1 MKIINGGRGI
11 HQREVPGLER
21 LQELP
26 DNWCAFT
33 NLDLSLP
40 GKGIREIDVI
50 MVMEDRLL
58 LVDLKDW
65 AGPITSEEGNWLNK
79 GRLMGLSPVTKIAD
93 ISRAHLSPLLK
104 SSLNEQARKEGK
116 VRGIGS
122 PKVDCA
128 VVLTRT
134 SDRSG
139 ISPSEVSYVFGID
152 QFMRIVRSQNERNK
166 CFGEVGAKFE
176 DFTKKEWMDR
186 FKRFFNTK
194 GSIFQPGAR
203 RYGGF
208 SAKSSESPTF
218 VHRAGIFAEFDV
230 EEEGVNASSGLLR
243 RWDFSKADTRF
254 QSEEGRAEI
263 AGRER
268 SVIAWLD
275 DRNPRCGEAVFKPKV
290 EDPDR
295 GVAYWEVFER
305 RRRMKRLQDFAET
318 ELARLTAKERIELAR
333 QVLSSVTSFHD
344 LQAAHMD
351 VGLHSVWV
359 ELPTTVKLSHL
370 MAASLPE
377 VKTLGESRFQFLSS
391 SRVPED
397 LLEVNIEPL
406 KKDVFS
412 LGCVVHT
419 LLFDKPPAGDPP
431 EWDGSVD
438 PDGAHSTLHPWFE
451 KCLDIEQAKRFGSA
465 SEMLSAFNAAL
476 VSTSSDKATVEG
488 LERHKALKSQRQ
500 VFQKYEETEFIHEDD
515 RVLIWRSESDGVNR
529 LVKLWKAAALGDLT
543 KERSRILAFLDKA
556 RSLVE
561 SPLPGIARLID
572 VHWTSDAI
580 VLVQEFVG
588 GESLSTALRNSGG
601 KLSRASALGLIDR
614 LAEAVDNLHAR
625 SFSHGDIKPDNII
638 LKATGEGNDEVPTL
652 IDVMDFS
659 CGDDGERIS
668 RAYAPV
674 SGGRYERDR
683 YAVTKIVEEIIGA
696 CRESIPSVTEIR
708 RSIEECRLGPPAN
721 GTLLPLREAIAR
733 ACNPKQTET
742 TETYRVSIQGTVS
755 GEILADEGKYWISKH
770 GPNVRIRGAT
780 EELFVNLDGDGRPVR
795 ARRAPISQ
803 RAVQR
808 LRLHEK
814 ISFSGEIVVEGTTF
828 GLSAVSEI
836 LNRPD
841 VAKALKNDSER
852 AVSDE
857 GAEVEVFET
866 EAKEDELS
874 EKIAKESTK
883 AASVDVPLLWRRSI
897 EIESELR
904 VEAVAEGESSYRPQ
918 GGVHVVPIQITSGD
932 IDFDRDDVVAVE
944 RLDSRNFW
952 AKIGFLDVEKSTSSF
967 LQIRTWIE
975 RGRGPVVL
983 EGDRL
988 RFQSRFENTSRQ
1000 RREEAIGRILRR
1012 TSAATG
1018 LLDVFNPAS
1027 GIQPNRTEGKIDE
1040 TELKD
1045 RYGLNPSQIDGFKGI
1060 LECRPVGL
1068 LQGPPGTGKTRF
1080 IGSLVHYA
1088 LTRGIARNVLVAS
1101 QSHEAV
1107 NNAAEAILKLFG
1119 TDRDSLSMIRVGK
1132 EGSVSDVLRRYHVAT
1147 VERAYKDRFAAT
1159 RESRMNVA
1167 ARALGVGEH
1176 ECEAVTYFE
1185 DAIRPVLA
1193 RISEL
1198 AEQNEE
1204 SVRVDALKLT
1214 IEQMLLARGIDCN
1227 LFESEAAEIEGEVSA
1242 LYFSKLPGSQANR
1255 IERLRHVADL
1265 VRDIV
1270 GGVST
1275 WQRSFETFLAGTRQV
1290 VAGTCVGLG
1299 RESLGLMKTAF
1310 DLVIVDE
1317 AARCTPSELAVPIQ
1331 AGKWVVLVGDHAQ
1344 LEPLHPAD
1352 VVEMLAEEIEFP
1364 RHEIVKSDFER
1375 VFESAY
1381 GRDAGF
1387 TLKKQYRMLP
1397 PIGRL
1402 VSGAFY
1408 ERGLQH
1414 GRENPEIPDHVLPA
1428 VLATPLV
1435 WVSTDSLGAEAY
1447 QRPGSSRPGS
1457 LQNPVEA
1464 DVIVSL
1470 LRQWSEHEALLE
1482 WMSTRPEG
1490 EKIIGVICA
1499 YASQRDLIW
1508 KKLRSE
1514 NLPEAFRRII
1524 KVDTIDS
1531 YQGKENLIVLLSLVR
1546 NNSDGPRDMGAPT
1559 IAPGFMG
1566 RKNRIN
1572 VALSRAMDRLVI
1584 VGAKGRW
1591 REGTPLGLVS
1601 VGFDEEARTGGAAM
1615 VDSVEVLNAAKSG
1628 KKTKSK
1634 KDAPSIEREVGDA

>member
-1 MKIINGGRGI
+1 MRIINGGRGI
-11 HQREVPGLER
+11 HQREVPGLEK
-21 LQELP
+21 LQDLP

-33 NLDLSLP
+33 NLDLALP

-65 AGPITSEEGNWLNK
+65 VGPITSEEGNWLNN

-93 ISRAHLSPLLK
+93 IARAHLYPLLK
-104 SSLNEQARKEGK
+104 SFLHEQARKEGR
-116 VRGIGS
+116 RGIGC

-152 QFMRIVRSQNERNK
+152 QFMRVVRRQNERNK
-166 CFGEVGAKFE
+166 CFGEVGAKHE

-230 EEEGVNASSGLLR
+230 EEEGVSASSGLLR

-254 QSEEGRAEI
+254 QSEEARAEI

-275 DRNPRCGEAVFKPKV
+275 DRNPRCGEAVLKPRV

-295 GVAYWEVFER
+295 GVAYWEIFER
-305 RRRMKRLQDFAET
+305 RRRMKRLQDFADT
-318 ELARLTAKERIELAR
+318 ELARLTTKERVELAR

-344 LQAAHMD
+344 LQTAHMD
-351 VGLHSVWV
+351 LGLHSVWL

-391 SRVPED
+391 SRVPEE
-397 LLEVNIEPL
+397 LLEVSIEPL
-406 KKDVFS
+406 RKDVFS

-431 EWDGSVD
+431 EWDSSVD
-438 PDGAHSTLHPWFE
+438 LDGIHSTLHPWFE
-451 KCLDIEQAKRFGSA
+451 KCLDIEQGKRFSSA
-465 SEMLSAFNAAL
+465 SEMLSAFNMAL
-476 VSTSSDKATVEG
+476 ASMSTDKATIEG
-488 LERHKALKSQRQ
+488 LERHKTLKSQRQ
-500 VFQKYEETEFIHEDD
+500 VFQKYEETELIREDD
-515 RVLIWRSESDGVNR
+515 RIVIWRSESDGINR
-529 LVKLWKAAALGDLT
+529 LVKMWKAAALGNLER
-543 KERSRILAFLDKA
+543 ERSRILAFLDKA

-561 SPLPGIARLID
+561 SPLPGIARFID
-572 VHWTSDAI
+572 VHWTGDSI
-580 VLVQEFVG
+580 VLVQEFAT
-588 GESLSTALRNSGG
+588 GESLSSTLKSSEGG
-601 KLSRASALGLIDR
+601 LTSASALGLIDK

-625 SFSHGDIKPDNII
+625 SFSHGDIKPDNIV
-638 LKATGEGNDEVPTL
+638 LKAAEECGDLVPTL

-659 CGDDGERIS
+659 SGDDGERLS

-683 YAVTKIVEEIIGA
+683 YAVTKIVEEIFDA
-696 CRESIPSVTEIR
+696 CHEPIPSVTGIR
-708 RSIEECRLGPPAN
+708 ESIAECRLGPPAN

-733 ACNPKQTET
+733 ARIPKQSDVIEA
-742 TETYRVSIQGTVS
+742 YRISIQGAVS
-755 GEILADEGKYWISKH
+755 GEILPDEGRYWVSKH
-770 GPNVRIRGAT
+770 GPTVRIRGAT
-780 EELFVNLDGDGRPVR
+780 EELFVNLDGDGRPIR
-795 ARRAPISQ
+795 ARRTPISQ
-803 RAVQR
+803 AAVQR
-808 LRLHEK
+808 LRFHEK
-814 ISFSGEIVVEGTTF
+814 ISFPGEIFVEGTTF
-828 GLSAVSEI
+828 GLGAVSQI
-836 LNRPD
+836 LDRPD
-841 VAKALKNDSER
+841 VAKALKDNPADPISE
-852 AVSDE
+852 E
-857 GAEVEVFET
+857 GVEVEVSQT

-874 EKIAKESTK
+874 DKINEEST
-883 AASVDVPLLWRRSI
+883 AIVSVDVPLLWRRSI

-904 VEAVAEGESSYRPQ
+904 VEAVTQGESSFRPDR
-918 GGVHVVPIQITSGD
+918 GVHVVPIQVTSGD
-932 IDFDRDDVVAVE
+932 IDFDRDDVVTVE
-944 RLDSRNFW
+944 RLDSRDFW
-952 AKIGFLDVEKSTSSF
+952 ARIGFLDVENSTSSF
-967 LQIRTWIE
+967 LQIRSWIE

-1018 LLDVFNPAS
+1018 LLDVFNPSS
-1027 GIQPNRTEGKIDE
+1027 GLQPNRGEESLNE

-1080 IGSLVHYA
+1080 IGSLVHYV
-1088 LTRGIARNVLVAS
+1088 LTKGIARNVLVAS

-1132 EGSVSDVLRRYHVAT
+1132 EGSVSEVLKPYHVAA
-1147 VERAYKDRFAAT
+1147 VEKAYKDRFAAT
-1159 RESRMNVA
+1159 REYRMNVA
-1167 ARALGVGEH
+1167 ARALGIGES
-1176 ECEAVTYFE
+1176 ECEEITYFE
-1185 DAIRPVLA
+1185 DAVRPVLA

-1198 AEQNEE
+1198 ADQDEE
-1204 SVRVDALKLT
+1204 SARVDALKLT

-1227 LFESEAAEIEGEVSA
+1227 LSESDPGDIEEYVSN
-1242 LYFSKLPGSQANR
+1242 LYFSRFPASQASR

-1265 VRDIV
+1265 VRDVV

-1352 VVEMLAEEIEFP
+1352 VVEMLAEEVGAP
-1364 RHEIVKSDFER
+1364 RHEIIKSDFER

-1381 GRDAGF
+1381 GREAGF

-1414 GRENPEIPDHVLPA
+1414 GREKQEIPDPVLPP

-1435 WVSTDSLGAEAY
+1435 WVTTDSLGAEAY
-1447 QRPGSSRPGS
+1447 QRPGASRPGS

-1464 DVIVSL
+1464 DVIVTL
-1470 LRQWSEHEALLE
+1470 LRQWSEHEPLLE
-1482 WMSTRPEG
+1482 WICKRSEG
-1490 EKIIGVICA
+1490 EQTIGVICA

-1508 KKLRSE
+1508 RKLRSE
-1514 NLPEAFRRII
+1514 NLPDAFRRRV

-1546 NNSDGPRDMGAPT
+1546 NNSDGPKDMGAPT

-1591 REGTPLGLVS
+1591 REGSPLGLVS
-1601 VGFDEEARTGGAAM
+1601 FGFDEEARTGSATI
-1615 VDSVEVLNAAKSG
+1615 VDSAEVLNTAKPG
-1628 KKTKSK
+1628 KKKKGK
-1634 KDAPSIEREVGDA
+1634 KDAAPLGEVGSV

>member
-11 HQREVPGLER
+11 HQREIPGLEK

-65 AGPITSEEGNWLNK
+65 VGPITSEDGNWLNR
-79 GRLMGLSPVTKIAD
+79 GRMMGLSPVTKIAD
-93 ISRAHLSPLLK
+93 IARSHLYPFLK
-104 SSLNEQARKEGK
+104 GFLQEQARREGR
-116 VRGIGS
+116 RGIGF

-139 ISPSEVSYVFGID
+139 ISLGEVSFVFGID
-152 QFMRIVRSQNERNK
+152 QFIRVVRSQNERIR
-166 CFGEVGAKFE
+166 CFGEVGAKHE
-176 DFTKKEWMDR
+176 DFTKKVWVDR
-186 FKRFFNTK
+186 FKKFFNTK

-208 SAKSSESPTF
+208 SAMSSEIPTF
-218 VHRAGIFAEFDV
+218 VHRAGIFAEFEV
-230 EEEGVNASSGLLR
+230 EEEGVSASAGLLR

-268 SVIAWLD
+268 SAIAWLD
-275 DRNPRCGEAVFKPKV
+275 DRNPRCGESVLKPKV

-295 GVAYWEVFER
+295 GGAYWEVFER
-305 RRRMKRLQDFAET
+305 RRKMKRLQDFAVT
-318 ELARLTAKERIELAR
+318 ELSQLTIKERYDLAR
-333 QVLSSVTSFHD
+333 QVLSSLTSFHA

-351 VGLHSVWV
+351 IGPHSVWI

-370 MAASLPE
+370 MASSLPE
-377 VKTLGESRFQFLSS
+377 VRTLGESRFQFLSS
-391 SRVPED
+391 SRVPEE
-397 LLEVNIEPL
+397 LLGESIEPL
-406 KKDVFS
+406 RKDVFL

-419 LLFDKPPAGDPP
+419 LLFDSPPAGDPP
-431 EWDGSVD
+431 EWDSSVD
-438 PDGAHSTLHPWFE
+438 LDGSHSLLHPWFE
-451 KCLDIEQAKRFGSA
+451 KCLDIDQGKRFGSA
-465 SEMLSAFNAAL
+465 SEMLSAFNAVIA
-476 VSTSSDKATVEG
+476 STSSDKSTIEG
-488 LERHKALKSQRQ
+488 LERHKGLKSQRQ
-500 VFQKYEETEFIHEDD
+500 VFQKYEETELIREDE
-515 RVLIWRSESDGVNR
+515 RIVIWRSEGDGINR
-529 LVKLWKAAALGDLT
+529 LIKLWRAAALGDVT
-543 KERSRILAFLDKA
+543 RERSRILAFLNKA
-556 RSLVE
+556 CSLVE

-572 VHWTSDAI
+572 VHWTEDAI
-580 VLVQEFVG
+580 VLVQEFAA
-588 GESLSTALRNSGG
+588 GETLSSVLKDSKG
-601 KLSRASALGLIDR
+601 KLSKASALGLIDR

-625 SFSHGDIKPDNII
+625 SFSHGDVKPDNII
-638 LKATGEGNDEVPTL
+638 LKATGECGELVPTL

-659 CGDDGERIS
+659 CRDDGERIS

-683 YAVTKIVEEIIGA
+683 YAVTRIVEEILDA
-696 CRESIPSVTEIR
+696 CCDPIPSVTEIKE
-708 RSIEECRLGPPAN
+708 SIIECRHGPPAN
-721 GTLLPLREAIAR
+721 GTLLPLREAIAKAR
-733 ACNPKQTET
+733 NPQQEGV
-742 TETYRVSIQGTVS
+742 TETYRVSILGAVP

-770 GPNVRIRGAT
+770 RSNVRIRGAT

-795 ARRAPISQ
+795 ARRARISQ
-803 RAVQR
+803 AAVQR

-814 ISFSGEIVVEGTTF
+814 ISFSGEIVVEGATF
-828 GLSAVSEI
+828 GLGAVSEI
-836 LNRPD
+836 LSRPD
-841 VAKALKNDSER
+841 VANALKDDVADPISEDG
-852 AVSDE
+852 ADIEVS
-857 GAEVEVFET
+857 ET
-866 EAKEDELS
+866 EAKKDELS
-874 EKIAKESTK
+874 DKIEKESTGDV
-883 AASVDVPLLWRRSI
+883 SVDVPLLWRRSI

-904 VEAVAEGESSYRPQ
+904 VEAVAQGESAFLSQ
-918 GGVHVVPIQITSGD
+918 AGAHVVPVQVTSGD
-932 IDFDRDDVVAVE
+932 LDFDRDDVVTVE

-952 AKIGFLDVEKSTSSF
+952 AKIGFLDTEKSTPTF
-967 LQIRTWIE
+967 LQIRRSID
-975 RGRGPVVL
+975 RGRGPVVQ

-1012 TSAATG
+1012 TSAATS
-1018 LLDVFNPAS
+1018 LLDVFNPFS
-1027 GIQPNRTEGKIDE
+1027 GVLPNRSDRALDE
-1040 TELKD
+1040 SELKE
-1045 RYGLNPSQIDGFKGI
+1045 RYGLNPSQIDGFRGI

-1080 IGSLVHYA
+1080 IGSLVHYV

-1119 TDRDSLSMIRVGK
+1119 ADRDSLSMIRVGK
-1132 EGSVSDVLRRYHVAT
+1132 EGSVSEVLRPYHVAT
-1147 VERAYKDRFAAT
+1147 VEKAYKDRFAAT
-1159 RESRMNVA
+1159 RESRMKIA
-1167 ARALGVGEH
+1167 ARALGIGDH

-1198 AEQNEE
+1198 ADEDEE
-1204 SVRVDALKLT
+1204 LARVDALKLT
-1214 IEQMLLARGIDCN
+1214 VEQMLLVREIDCD
-1227 LFESEAAEIEGEVSA
+1227 LSESDPVEIEAEVST
-1242 LYFSKLPGSQANR
+1242 LYFSKFPASQASR

-1265 VRDIV
+1265 VRDVV

-1344 LEPLHPAD
+1344 LEPLHPTD
-1352 VVEMLAEEIEFP
+1352 VVEMLAEEIEVP

-1375 VFESAY
+1375 VFESGY
-1381 GRDAGF
+1381 GRNAGF

-1408 ERGLQH
+1408 DRGLQH
-1414 GRENPEIPDHVLPA
+1414 GREKPQIPDHVVPS
-1428 VLATPLV
+1428 VLGKPLV

-1482 WMSTRPEG
+1482 WMDKRSED
-1490 EKIIGVICA
+1490 EQIIGVICA
-1499 YASQRDLIW
+1499 YASQRDLVW

-1514 NLPEAFRRII
+1514 NLPDAFRRRV

-1546 NNSDGPRDMGAPT
+1546 NNSDGPKDMGVPT

-1591 REGTPLGLVS
+1591 RKGTPLGLVS
-1601 VGFDEEARTGGAAM
+1601 VGFDEEGRSGCAVV
-1615 VDSVEVLNAAKSG
+1615 VDSVEILNATKPG
-1628 KKTKSK
+1628 KKRSK
-1634 KDAPSIEREVGDA
+1634 KCAPLTVGRGDGV